1 MGEGTTGATGRM
13 MTSQANRP
21 QYLVIFRERSERNVS
36 LLSEIRKVGE
46 AKGVRTRASQV
57 MLEAKAPGTAP
68 TTVFQRFGIAA
79 TDLTEDELA
88 SLQQQERVAAV
99 TYNEVRTIPPFRP
112 STEIDGAAL
121 ASGET
126 GVAPAAEASPR
137 MAFLDGMLAA
147 ITAMRAFEG
156 QAAGVAVPAAPAL
169 TLLPAAQAAAVR
181 RTWGLAAVGITANYS
196 VASGKGVK
204 VAVLDTGINLLHPD
218 FQGRFE
224 EDVNAVSFVP
234 GARVQDGYG
243 HGTHCAGT
251 VGGPRNTFSGIR
263 YGAAPDVDLLIGK
276 VLSNQGSGFD
286 EWILNGIDWAADNG
300 ARIISMSLSSVR
312 QQGQPFSQA
321 YETVA
326 STLLDEGVLI
336 VAAAGNS
343 SDRPDVLAPVE
354 NPAACP
360 SILAVAAID
369 RFRQIADFSCKQLD
383 AIGQLDVSAPGVAVY
398 SAWKGRRYVVIDG
411 TSMATPHVAGVAALH
426 VERNSNITARELWQ
440 LLRQRVTPLGNQEDF
455 GSGLVQVP

>member
-1 MGEGTTGATGRM
+1 MGEGATGATGRM
-13 MTSQANRP
+13 MTRQANRP

-36 LLSEIRKVGE
+36 LLSELRKVG
-46 AKGVRTRASQV
+46 AAQGVRTRASQV

-112 STEIDGAAL
+112 SAEIDGAAL
-121 ASGET
+121 ASGEA
-126 GVAPAAEASPR
+126 GVAPAAVSPR
-137 MAFLDGMLAA
+137 LAFLDGMLAA

-156 QAAGVAVPAAPAL
+156 QAAGGAVAAAPAL
-169 TLLPAAQAAAVR
+169 TLLPAAPAAAVR
-181 RTWGLAAVGITANYS
+181 RTWGLAAVGITANYR

-234 GARVQDGYG
+234 GASVQDGHG
-243 HGTHCAGT
+243 HGTHCSGT

-263 YGAAPDVDLLIGK
+263 YGVAPDVDLLIGK
-276 VLSNQGSGFD
+276 VLSTQGSGFD
-286 EWILNGIDWAADNG
+286 DWILNGIDWAADSG
-300 ARIISMSLSSVR
+300 ARIISMSLGSTR
-312 QQGQPFSQA
+312 QQGEPFSQA

-336 VAAAGNS
+336 VAAAGNG

-360 SILAVAAID
+360 SILSVAAID
-369 RFRQIADFSCKQLD
+369 RFRQIADFSCPQLD
-383 AIGQLDVSAPGVAVY
+383 DIGQLDVSAPGVAVY

-426 VERNSNITARELWQ
+426 VERNPNMTARELWQ
-440 LLRQRVTPLGNQEDF
+440 LLRQRVTPLGNQADF